1 MSVQP
6 AEEIYVSLTASIS
19 FLLKIKDGAAVNKVY
34 KDKEMHQPQKKK
46 IALHNIEATGM
57 DILPLHCPSLL
68 LIAFMSIA
76 CKAQIK

>member
-46 IALHNIEATGM
+46 KK
-57 DILPLHCPSLL
+57 LHCT
-68 LIAFMSIA
+68 I
-76 CKAQIK
+76 